1 MPSATALLAMLS
13 NTRAL
18 DVATVALKGAA
29 VVGSL
34 LFLRGAA
41 YLFNMLVLA
50 PPFDPLRK
58 LPGPK
63 GTALQNHFRQVLDP
77 QISVLTH
84 RQWTGRYGK
93 MFRFHG
99 FGKHDYRL
107 MTFDLRAV
115 SHILNSP
122 IYEKPWQTRSLFTMF
137 MGRGVTSLE
146 GAEHKLQR
154 RVMSPAFSL
163 ATTRAMRHISLF
175 KAAELRDRLLG
186 EVHPAS
192 AEKASSEPID
202 IAHWISR
209 AAFDVLGL
217 AAFDYS
223 FDALKDETEPVYR
236 AYRRMFNLMDNGT
249 PFVLLKDLYFPWIG
263 DIFPDERRRTLNEC
277 QRIVR
282 SAGQKVIDAKKA
294 AILEDKMPCEDGK
307 DLLSLMI
314 KSNLSSD
321 PSKRMS
327 DADLLDQITA
337 FIFGGSDPTF
347 LAIAWCLHMLSHH
360 PQIQERLRRE
370 LEEMVPASPVWT
382 EKSMR
387 SDDIPDSGF
396 EEVFPAGAAQPSEG
410 AVRATCDA
418 IERLPY
424 LDAVVQESL
433 RLCPP
438 FHGTIR
444 VATQDDVIP
453 VSSPVV
459 LKDGTIILEGEG
471 VEIRKGSYIHIP
483 IEGLNQHESIWGVDA
498 RDFNPDR
505 WSNLPE
511 TARRHPGL
519 QNLMTF
525 SFGPHSCPG
534 FRFAISQMKIF
545 LATLLPHFT
554 FKPAD
559 GVKIVKY
566 NSIVTKPYVSGKW
579 ELGMKMPMLVEP
591 RENREDDA

>member
-1 MPSATALLAMLS
+1 MLPTS
-13 NTRAL
+13 SAL
-18 DVATVALKGAA
+18 DVAWGALTVALKGAA
-29 VVGSL
+29 VVSAL

-41 YLFNMLVLA
+41 WLFNMMVLA

-84 RQWTGRYGK
+84 KQWTAKYGK
-93 MFRFHG
+93 TFRFHG

-107 MTFDLRAV
+107 MTFDLRAIA
-115 SHILNSP
+115 HILNDP
-122 IYEKPWQTRSLFTMF
+122 LYEKPWQTRAIFTRF
-137 MGRGVTSLE
+137 MARGVTSLE
-146 GAEHKLQR
+146 GAEHKFQR

-186 EVHPAS
+186 EAHPAS
-192 AEKASSEPID
+192 AEKGCEPVD
-202 IAHWISR
+202 IAHWLSR

-236 AYRRMFNLMDNGT
+236 AYRRMFQLMDNGT
-249 PFVLLKDLYFPWIG
+249 QMGMLKELYFPWIG
-263 DIFPDERRRTLNEC
+263 DIFPDERRRTLEEC

-294 AILEDKMPCEDGK
+294 AIFEDKMSSEDGK

-314 KSNLSSD
+314 KSNLSND

-360 PQIQERLRRE
+360 PAAQERLRRE
-370 LEEMVPASPVWT
+370 LEDVVPASPVWT

-387 SDDIPDSGF
+387 SEDVPDSGF
-396 EEVFPAGAAQPSEG
+396 EEVFPPGAAQPSAG

-418 IERLPY
+418 IERLPF
-424 LDAVVQESL
+424 LDSVVQESL

-444 VATQDDVIP
+444 VATRDDVIP
-453 VSSPVV
+453 VSTPVE
-459 LKDGTIILEGEG
+459 LRDGTIIGEGEG
-471 VEIRKGSYIHIP
+471 VHIRKGSYIHIP
-483 IEGLNQHESIWGVDA
+483 IEGLNQHEDIWGPDA

-505 WSNLPE
+505 WSNLPD

-554 FKPAD
+554 FTPAD

-579 ELGMKMPMLVEP
+579 ELGMKMPMVIEP
-591 RENREDDA
+591 RENTA

>member
-1 MPSATALLAMLS
+1 M
-13 NTRAL
+13 
-18 DVATVALKGAA
+18 
-29 VVGSL
+29 
-34 LFLRGAA
+34 
-41 YLFNMLVLA
+41 
-50 PPFDPLRK
+50 
-58 LPGPK
+58 
-63 GTALQNHFRQVLDP
+63 
-77 QISVLTH
+77 
-84 RQWTGRYGK
+84 
-93 MFRFHG
+93 
-99 FGKHDYRL
+99 
-107 MTFDLRAV
+107 
-115 SHILNSP
+115 
-122 IYEKPWQTRSLFTMF
+122 
-137 MGRGVTSLE
+137 TSLE

-263 DIFPDERRRTLNEC
+263 DIFVSQRLSSCHAQLPLTWATQPDERRRTLNEC

-307 DLLSLMI
+307 DLLSLMSAYQCLI
-314 KSNLSSD
+314 VTILANMSAVKSNLSSD

-337 FIFGGSDPTF
+337 FIFGWSDPTF

-360 PQIQERLRRE
+360 PQIQELLRRE

-459 LKDGTIILEGEG
+459 LRDGTIILEGEG
-471 VEIRKGSYIHIP
+471 VEIR
-483 IEGLNQHESIWGVDA
+483 LVLQH
-498 RDFNPDR
+498 
-505 WSNLPE
+505 
-511 TARRHPGL
+511 
-519 QNLMTF
+519 
-525 SFGPHSCPG
+525 C
-534 FRFAISQMKIF
+534 
-545 LATLLPHFT
+545 LLL
-554 FKPAD
+554 
-559 GVKIVKY
+559 
-566 NSIVTKPYVSGKW
+566 
-579 ELGMKMPMLVEP
+579 LGG
-591 RENREDDA
+591 